1 LIDNPSH
8 GWTTSKREVFRE
20 FDLLNDPGL
29 MASAIFEE
37 TMSRHT
43 KSTNPSNTPGRRL
56 AAAAETSPTRTAIPP
71 SHEQIAARAYE
82 IFIARGGQDGR
93 DQDDW
98 YQAESELRLG
108 EQ

>member
-1 LIDNPSH
+1 
-8 GWTTSKREVFRE
+8 
-20 FDLLNDPGL
+20 

-43 KSTNPSNTPGRRL
+43 KSTSPSNSPGRRP
-56 AAAAETSPTRTAIPP
+56 AAAAETTPTRTAIAP

-82 IFIARGGQDGR
+82 IFVARGGQDGR